1 MERHCTPRQYSVD
14 TVQNSVLGNIKRFNT
29 PPLPPPI
36 LQSLQLITTTTH
48 LHIVKALL
56 VSSHHTS
63 LSLQTQI
70 VKSITLMKSEAQN
83 LVGCCLEPSSFLL
96 SIYKAFQ
103 LPLPRSTITNAL
115 RIHPPPQP
123 SLYIWWT
130 TCRRGR
136 WGEGI

>member
-1 MERHCTPRQYSVD
+1 MERHCTPRQYSVN

-56 VSSHHTS
+56 VSLHFFVSTNTNHC
-63 LSLQTQI
+63 I
-70 VKSITLMKSEAQN
+70 ESEAQN
-83 LVGCCLEPSSFLL
+83 LVGCCWEPSSFLL

-115 RIHPPPQP
+115 HIHPLPQC
-123 SLYIWWT
+123 SQYIWWT